1 MDSRTEVANTG
12 WTTGRLLPVLQTP
25 EQLDVYDIRSASYDI
40 QLSVTTMTGLINRQ
54 QPRVYLLANEDGA
67 FWLEEVFRHV
77 PHNTSPVGGDD
88 ILKLLLDSYRTY
100 TQGLIIYDPNCIDSI
115 NVATTLAGLRDSIV
129 VSPALAETL
138 QGQPYQLPVVAD
150 LRIYQWKNRVQAYRW
165 AERSLLKEAS
175 PYLVAGLNPRIA
187 GALRSYLVATRTFVY
202 WLNACKFL
210 PNILDGEWISE
221 RCLMQRILK
230 DFPLGTIHLGW
241 FADEGQGVR
250 LTSKAAIPMLAS
262 DYLFNLEV
270 WTSMQNVEGIEQPTT
285 PRSDA
290 SADLGGSVADEPSLA
305 GRSDLA
311 GASPATT
318 FPTVSAGGPLE
329 RPAGGPKAYLSFT
342 ISDGDNLQY
351 DHNRMSHLWQDSARG
366 TIPIG
371 WTISPALVQAAPAL
385 AAYYLRT
392 ATPNDELVAGPSG
405 VGYILPSR
413 WPAKQLP
420 AFLQLTGELM
430 RAMNLRVIEVLDASL
445 WPSMAF
451 FNQRL
456 QQIYVEA
463 LAPFGI
469 RGVLSGA
476 GMRGSSWRIVS
487 GVPVL
492 QNLGLAGSVD
502 KTVGLIRNA
511 MQQTTSQAPAQFLNV
526 YILAWSMTPSDLKQ
540 VIQQLG
546 DGYEVVTPG
555 RLLQMIAGALHE

>member
-1 MDSRTEVANTG
+1 MDRRTEVAHTG
-12 WTTGRLLPVLQTP
+12 WTTGRLLPAFQTP
-25 EQLDVYDIRSASYDI
+25 EHLDAYDIRSASHDI
-40 QLSVTTMTGLINRQ
+40 QLSVTTMTGVINRH
-54 QPRVYLLANEDGA
+54 QPKVYLLAREDTA
-67 FWLEEVFRHV
+67 FWLEEVFTHV
-77 PHNTSPVGGDD
+77 PYTVSPAGKEDV
-88 ILKLLLDSYRTY
+88 LKLLLDSYRSY
-100 TQGLIIYDPNCIDSI
+100 IRGLIIYDPGCIDSI

-129 VSPALAETL
+129 VSPTVAETL

-150 LRIYQWKNRVQAYRW
+150 LRIYQWKNRVEAYRW
-165 AERSLLKEAS
+165 AERNLLKEAS
-175 PYLVAGLNPRIA
+175 PYLVAGLDPTIA

-202 WLNACKFL
+202 WLDARKFL
-210 PNILDGEWISE
+210 PDILHGEWISE
-221 RCLMQRILK
+221 RCLMRRILK
-230 DFPLGTIHLGW
+230 AFPPGTTHLGW
-241 FADEGQGVR
+241 FAHEGQGVR
-250 LTSKAAIPMLAS
+250 LTSKAAIPVLAS
-262 DYLFNLEV
+262 DYFFNLEV
-270 WTSMQNVEGIEQPTT
+270 WTSVQNVEV
-285 PRSDA
+285 
-290 SADLGGSVADEPSLA
+290 GG
-305 GRSDLA
+305 LA
-311 GASPATT
+311 GADPATT
-318 FPTVSAGGPLE
+318 FPPVSFGMPLE
-329 RPAGGPKAYLSFT
+329 RPARGLKAYISFT